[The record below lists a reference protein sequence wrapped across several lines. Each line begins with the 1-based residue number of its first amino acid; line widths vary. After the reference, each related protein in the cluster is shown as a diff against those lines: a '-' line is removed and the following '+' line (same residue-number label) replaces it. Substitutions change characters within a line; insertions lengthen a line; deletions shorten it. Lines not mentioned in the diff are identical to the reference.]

1 MAPGTLSGNRRHPL
15 SAGAPYPDKAGSRG
29 VPPGAGRVLNADR
42 W

>member
-1 MAPGTLSGNRRHPL
+1 MAPGPCQGTAGIRL